1 MGFYPEYVRLLF
13 LLLLLLLLVQNCFM
27 APLILL
33 RFVKLWSK
41 KSHLKN
47 ISICT
52 S

>member
-1 MGFYPEYVRLLF
+1 MGFYPEYIRLF
-13 LLLLLLLLVQNCFM
+13 LLLLVVVVLNSFV

-41 KSHLKN
+41 NSHLKS